1 MGQQVSL
8 PVGSQIT
15 RSETAVSSGHGDE
28 DLIGVVQH
36 LGYTEAERK
45 RELAAQSASESGPC
59 AVLIPIAKSAAWWA
73 LAQDERLALLRAGRG
88 EGHFEIGARYATRI
102 YRRLLH
108 CRYLPQS
115 RWDFLTYFEFP
126 EAEVPAFRQ
135 LLQALRNIERNP
147 EWGYIEHET
156 EIWLTK
162 LE

>member
-1 MGQQVSL
+1 MVE
-8 PVGSQIT
+8 I
-15 RSETAVSSGHGDE
+15 RDHGAD

-45 RELAAQSASESGPC
+45 RDLAAQSASESGPC

-88 EGHFEIGARYATRI
+88 EGHFAIGARYASRI

-126 EAEVPAFRQ
+126 EAQAPVFRE
-135 LLQALRNIERNP
+135 LLQVLRDTERNP
-147 EWGYIEHET
+147 EWGYVEHET
-156 EIWLTK
+156 EIWMTK
-162 LE
+162 LV